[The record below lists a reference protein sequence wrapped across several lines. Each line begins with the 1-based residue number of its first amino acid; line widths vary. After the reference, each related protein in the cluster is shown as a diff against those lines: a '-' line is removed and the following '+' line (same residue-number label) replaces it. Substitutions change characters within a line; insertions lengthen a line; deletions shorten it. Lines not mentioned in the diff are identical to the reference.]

1 MSAPLIDPAVIAR
14 IAAAGAEM
22 VRAMSASVRVSMDRF
37 NAAVEA
43 DRQRRRD
50 LDDEY
55 DWLGEWGGR
64 RG

>member
-1 MSAPLIDPAVIAR
+1 MSAPLIGPVVIAR

-22 VRAMSASVRVSMDRF
+22 VRAMSASVRVSMDRL

-50 LDDEY
+50 LDDEL